1 MAETA
6 AARADG
12 SAGAPPKHAAAAA
25 GRVAAAVEAAAATSG
40 AESLPRSR
48 AQEASSAPRRP
59 RLPRGRRSKLS
70 ASMGALAPAKAPV
83 PPPPSMLTDDRSR
96 RGRPGVMPGSSAA
109 AQALRADWLRGGPRG
124 RRALG
129 PATGRLGGVMVAAAT
144 SSSAPGSW
152 HDIAPPSGDGGAPL
166 RPERRLTNA
175 PSAGLLRW
183 RPLSFCRFAVVRA
196 AGLAGCAASAS
207 ASAGL
212 VAGAGGVHRA
222 GDASTCCRCSTAGLP
237 KGTGRAAAFGVWATA
252 VEAAGIAASAGGKPN
267 GGSAAAAGVSLG
279 SGVCRPGTGV
289 AGGMAPG
296 VGGGDAAA
304 ARATASVPND
314 AAGSGSCLTG
324 GDAVGSGIGGGS
336 ALALRGRLMVLR
348 QVAAGLPGCCCCSA
362 LVIGRSGA
370 CTATLNVSHMYLGGM
385 PGSDALTPHLR
396 ASCRASEMTAA
407 GKEHAGVDS
416 VRAGTNLDA
425 DSQGRRLGAG
435 DSGGCQVQKQVRL
448 LSGTVEW

>member
-6 AARADG
+6 GARADG
-12 SAGAPPKHAAAAA
+12 SAAAPPQHAAAAA
-25 GRVAAAVEAAAATSG
+25 GRGAAAVEAAAAISG
-40 AESLPRSR
+40 AESPPRSR
-48 AQEASSAPRRP
+48 AQAASSAPRRP
-59 RLPRGRRSKLS
+59 RPPRGRRSKLS
-70 ASMGALAPAKAPV
+70 ASMGSLAPAKAPV
-83 PPPPSMLTDDRSR
+83 PPPMLTHDRSR

-129 PATGRLGGVMVAAAT
+129 PATGRLGGIVVAAAT
-144 SSSAPGSW
+144 SSSAPDSW
-152 HDIAPPSGDGGAPL
+152 HDIAPPSGDGEAPL
-166 RPERRLTNA
+166 RPERRLTNF

-212 VAGAGGVHRA
+212 VAGVDGVHRA

-252 VEAAGIAASAGGKPN
+252 VGAAGVAASAGGEAN
-267 GGSAAAAGVSLG
+267 GGSAAAAGASLG

-304 ARATASVPND
+304 ARATASVPDD
-314 AAGSGSCLTG
+314 AAGSGSCLAD
-324 GDAVGSGIGGGS
+324 GDAVGSGVAGGS
-336 ALALRGRLMVLR
+336 ALALRGRLRVLR
-348 QVAAGLPGCCCCSA
+348 QVAAGLLGCCCCCSA

-370 CTATLNVSHMYLGGM
+370 CTATLIVSHMYLGDM
-385 PGSDALTPHLR
+385 PGLIA
-396 ASCRASEMTAA
+396 
-407 GKEHAGVDS
+407 
-416 VRAGTNLDA
+416 
-425 DSQGRRLGAG
+425 
-435 DSGGCQVQKQVRL
+435 
-448 LSGTVEW
+448 